1 MNSQINRRH
10 LLKLGAAGTAL
21 AATGGRAFAQ
31 NYPSRP
37 VTLMCG
43 YAAGGALDTS
53 ARVFAEA
60 WSQTSNQRI
69 LVENRAGPGGLL
81 AAAAV
86 IQARPDGYTLLY
98 SANGQ
103 LTVNQHTVPNIPVN
117 AVDDLR
123 HICMLSESPYVIGM
137 SKDVPVNTF
146 QELVALAKEKPGTIK
161 YSTAGAGTSGHL
173 GFALMVKLAGV
184 DMVPVHYRGGQNQ
197 MQDLLA
203 NQVQL
208 GYNLTSIYGPYF
220 QSGQMKP
227 LFVTSEERIPEYP
240 DIPSATEVGLAPLA
254 KMRYWTGLHAPK
266 DTPDDLVAQIR
277 EQARAA
283 MNSDFAKEKLK
294 AAAQY
299 WVDDTP
305 ESFVERIKAESVV
318 MAEAADAAGL
328 RVQN

>member
-1 MNSQINRRH
+1 MYDQINRRNV
-10 LLKLGAAGTAL
+10 LKLGAAGTVL
-21 AATGGRAFAQ
+21 MATGIRASAQ
-31 NYPSRP
+31 AYPSRP

-43 YAAGGALDTS
+43 YSAGGPLDNS
-53 ARVFAEA
+53 ARIFAESWA
-60 WSQTSNQRI
+60 QTSGQRI

-81 AAAAV
+81 ATAAV

-103 LTVNQHTVPNIPVN
+103 LTVNQHTVPNIPID
-117 AVDDLR
+117 AVANLR
-123 HICMLSESPYVIGM
+123 HICMLTESPYVIGM
-137 SKDVPVNTF
+137 SKDVPANSF
-146 QELVALAKEKPGTIK
+146 QELVELAKKEPGSIK
-161 YSTAGAGTSGHL
+161 YATSGAGTSGHL

-184 DMVPVHYRGGQNQ
+184 DMVPVHYKGGQNQ

-208 GYNLTSIYGPYF
+208 GFNLTSIFGTYF
-220 QSGQMKP
+220 KSGQLKP
-227 LFVTSEERIPEYP
+227 LFVTSDKRIPEFP

-266 DTPDDLVAQIR
+266 DTPDDVAAAIR

-305 ESFVERIKAESVV
+305 EAFVERINAESEV
-318 MAEAADAAGL
+318 MAQAAEAAGIK
-328 RVQN
+328 VEN